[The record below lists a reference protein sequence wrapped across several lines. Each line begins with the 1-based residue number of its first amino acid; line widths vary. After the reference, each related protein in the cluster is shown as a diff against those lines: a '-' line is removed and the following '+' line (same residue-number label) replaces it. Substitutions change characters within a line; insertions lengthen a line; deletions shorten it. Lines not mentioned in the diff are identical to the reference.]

1 MQQNE
6 ESVGYG
12 TRSTAPQK
20 GKSLAAEPSINQLK
34 CRHILTV
41 SIKCYLLYA
50 NRSRSY
56 ITIYIIIIIY

>member
-12 TRSTAPQK
+12 TRSTASAQK

-34 CRHILTV
+34 CRHIL
-41 SIKCYLLYA
+41 
-50 NRSRSY
+50 
-56 ITIYIIIIIY
+56 